1 MIFDHLV
8 KHNGVYYPAGTD
20 VPVEE
25 EAKEEQKIVQ
35 DEPTEV
41 KEEPKEEEVKFPY
54 SKTQINRM
62 STSELK
68 AVAKKYGL
76 NDKASGSEIKTAII
90 KKYL

>member
-1 MIFDHLV
+1 MIFNHLV
-8 KHNGVYYPAGTD
+8 KHNGIYYPAGTD

-25 EAKEEQKIVQ
+25 EAKKEQPIVQ
-35 DEPTEV
+35 DEV
-41 KEEPKEEEVKFPY
+41 KEEPQEKEVKFPY

-68 AVAKKYGL
+68 AIAKEYGL
-76 NDKASGSEIKTAII
+76 NDKASGSEIKATII